1 MDIKTT
7 DRNGPVIGIVPV
19 TDDDE
24 LLMMTSRGKIQRV
37 AANEINI
44 IGRNTQGVRIMN
56 VDEGDTLTAIVKVPK
71 EDVIDEDAALPS
83 TPPAVAPP
91 AASNIMPD
99 SSLEADS
106 SQIDDLDQ
114 SDGTEDQASPE

>member
-7 DRNGPVIGIVPV
+7 KRNGPVIGIVPV

-37 AANEINI
+37 AAKEINI

-71 EDVIDEDAALPS
+71 EDIVDEDAVMPS
-83 TPPAVAPP
+83 TPPAQPTPP
-91 AASNIMPD
+91 SAS
-99 SSLEADS
+99 E
-106 SQIDDLDQ
+106 
-114 SDGTEDQASPE
+114 